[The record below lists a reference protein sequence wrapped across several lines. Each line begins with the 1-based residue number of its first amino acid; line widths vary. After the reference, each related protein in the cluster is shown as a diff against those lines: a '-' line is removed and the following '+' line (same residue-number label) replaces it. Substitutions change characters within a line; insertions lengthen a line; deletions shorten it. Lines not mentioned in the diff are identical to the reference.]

1 MTPPILVDQRDL
13 TEEHWQDRAQGSIR
27 WKSLLSGDV
36 TIANALVCGIAI
48 MDRDETLTLHSHA
61 EPEVYFGIE
70 AEVDVHSGGAGQRMK
85 PGVALFIPSN
95 AVHGV
100 LAADQH
106 VQ

>member
-1 MTPPILVDQRDL
+1 MTPPILVDQRDPP
-13 TEEHWQDRAQGSIR
+13 EVHWQDRAQGSVR

-36 TIANALVCGIAI
+36 TNTNALVCGIAI
-48 MDRDETLTLHSHA
+48 IAPDESLTLHSHA
-61 EPEVYFGIE
+61 EPEIYFGIE
-70 AEVDVHSGGAGQRMK
+70 VEVDVHSGGAGQRMK